1 MAWGL
6 GGWLLTPFLM
16 RVGKE
21 AADRLRAR
29 VVAGL
34 KTTFASGYTTEVSL
48 TDLLTPAAVQACN
61 RKATGEKF
69 LVRP

>member
-1 MAWGL
+1 M
-6 GGWLLTPFLM
+6 
-16 RVGKE
+16 
-21 AADRLRAR
+21 
-29 VVAGL
+29 AGL

-48 TDLLTPAAVQACN
+48 TDLLKPEVVRACN

>member
-1 MAWGL
+1 
-6 GGWLLTPFLM
+6 M

>member
-1 MAWGL
+1 
-6 GGWLLTPFLM
+6 
-16 RVGKE
+16 
-21 AADRLRAR
+21 
-29 VVAGL
+29 VAGL

-48 TDLLTPAAVQACN
+48 TDLLTPKAVQACN